1 MHDLRSLGTSG
12 LLVSP
17 LTLGTM
23 TMANPE
29 WGSTDEE
36 SAAVLD
42 RYLEAG
48 GNHLDT
54 ADVYSGGGSEELLG
68 RMLNERGLR
77 DTVVLGTKYGFGGA
91 GGPVTGGSGRAVMA
105 RAVEGSLRRLQTD
118 HIDLYWMHGW
128 DTITPA
134 LEVLGGMADLVRAGK
149 IRYYGLS
156 NVPAWFAVQVATLAR
171 AHALP
176 APVALQLEYSL
187 VSRDIE
193 REHVRGAR
201 ELGMGIVPWSPLAG
215 GFLTGKYRKD
225 DAPGPADGQQGG
237 RLSGDNPFGD
247 SKFSD
252 HNWAVLDVLRTVAQ
266 ELDRTPADVATA
278 WVLGRP
284 GVDSVL
290 VGARTPR
297 HLDAGLAAVDEPLP
311 EDARSRLDEIS
322 APELGSPD
330 AIFTPEM
337 VSTLFGGGR
346 PTRRLRP

>member
-1 MHDLRSLGTSG
+1 MNELRSLGISG

-23 TMANPE
+23 TMANPQ

-42 RYLEAG
+42 AYLQAG
-48 GNHLDT
+48 GNHIDT

-68 RMLNERGLR
+68 AMLEQRGLR
-77 DTVVLGTKYGFGGA
+77 DTVVLATKYGFAGA
-91 GGPVTGGSGRAVMA
+91 GGPVTGGSGRAMMT
-105 RAVEGSLRRLQTD
+105 RAVEGSLRRLRTEV
-118 HIDLYWMHGW
+118 IDLYWMHVW

-134 LEVLGGMADLVRAGK
+134 EEVLGGMVDLVRSGK

-156 NVPAWFAVQVATLAR
+156 NVPAWYATQVATLAH
-171 AHALP
+171 AHGLP
-176 APVALQLEYSL
+176 APVALQMEYSL

-193 REHVRGAR
+193 REHVRAAT

-215 GFLTGKYRKD
+215 GFLTGKYSRG
-225 DAPGPADGQQGG
+225 AQQQRG

-247 SKFSD
+247 SKFTD
-252 HNWAVLDVLRTVAQ
+252 HNWDVLDVLREVAAG
-266 ELDRTPADVATA
+266 LDRTPADIATA
-278 WVLGRP
+278 WVLGKH
-284 GVDSVL
+284 GVDTVL

-297 HLDAGLAAVDEPLP
+297 HLDAGLAAIDHGLP
-311 EDARSRLDEIS
+311 ADARQRLEEIS
-322 APELGSPD
+322 APELGNPY
-330 AIFTPEM
+330 AIFTPHM
-337 VSTLFGGGR
+337 TAGIVGGGR